1 MKFVHLHNHSH
12 YSLLDGL
19 SKIDD
24 MVARTKALGMDAIAI
39 TDHGNLYGSIE
50 FYQKAKKAKIK
61 PILGMEAYVAPG
73 NRRDKG
79 QGTGDPDSKINKN
92 PKEEFG
98 MRNRLP
104 YYHLILLAENDAGWK
119 NLIKLATKASLEGFY
134 YKPRIDKELL
144 REHHEGLIALSGCM
158 TGEISRLLLA
168 DKFSAAENAVK
179 EYVEIFGP
187 NNFFLEIG
195 HHPAI
200 KELKKINEGLI
211 LLSKKTGVPLCATQ
225 DSHYLLKEDA
235 PYHDI
240 LLAVQTGNKLTDEDR
255 LTLKDDDFSLRSPE
269 EMELLFKEHPE
280 AIESTVKIAER
291 CNVELELGKIRLPS
305 FPLPDGVNPMSH
317 LRELINLRIGKRFP
331 GDIKKEVYER
341 LEFELGVI
349 DSMKYANYFLIV
361 QDFIN
366 WAKER
371 GIVVGPGRGSAAGSL
386 VSYVLGITE
395 VDPLKYDLYFERFLN
410 PERIQMPDIDIDFTD
425 LRRDEV
431 LSYVKEKYGED
442 RVAQIITF
450 GTMAAR
456 AAIRDSG
463 RALGM
468 PYSLCDQIAKMLPLN
483 FKFKDGIENI
493 PDLKA
498 LYLENPDAK
507 QIINAARKLEG
518 VARHASVHAC
528 GVVISKDPLI
538 EIVPLQLS
546 PQDQTSIITQFEM
559 HAIEDLGL
567 LKMDFLGL
575 KNLTIMEETIR
586 LVYDIHGQKIN
597 ITEIPIDDLKT
608 FEFLKQGETTGVFQF
623 EGSGMRRYMKELKP
637 TELEDLIALVAL
649 YRPGPMEL
657 IPTYIKRKN
666 GEEKVSYIHP
676 IMEKVL
682 KNTYGV
688 IVYQEQVMA
697 MATELAG
704 LTKGEGY
711 LLIKAVGKKIKSLL
725 DEQKEKF
732 INGCLKN
739 NITPSIAKTAWELIE
754 PFARY
759 GFNKAHSTCYALIG
773 YQTAYLKANYPIE
786 YMTALF
792 DADKNDV
799 ERISFLTQEAGKIG
813 IKVLPPDINTSS
825 RDFMPDGSD
834 IRFGLLAIKNV
845 GGNIVD
851 AIVNERAR
859 GGNFTDFS
867 EFITRVEHKDLNKKS
882 LESLA
887 RCGVFDSLNID
898 RNSIIENIEDILKF
912 IAGYRRS
919 SGNSNHSLFQNNL
932 AKPKLE
938 LKQVA
943 EALPTDKLKWEKELI
958 GLYISDHPLNQFKDK
973 IEKSRAR
980 PIKDALLIKNQ
991 NLKFF
996 VAGIV
1001 ASVKKIND
1009 KKGRPMLFVRMEDLN
1024 NEAEVIVFSSVYAK
1038 NPALWQENTPLL
1050 LQAKTNWRN
1059 GEAKLI
1065 CDSANE
1071 L

>member
-1 MKFVHLHNHSH
+1 MSKFVHLHNHSH

-24 MVARTKALGMDAIAI
+24 MIARVKQLGMDAVAI

-50 FYQKAKKAKIK
+50 FYQKAKKAGVK
-61 PILGMEAYVAPG
+61 PILGIEAYLAPG
-73 NRRDKG
+73 HRGNKE
-79 QGTGDPDSKINKN
+79 QTATGPESK
-92 PKEEFG
+92 
-98 MRNRLP
+98 LP
-104 YYHLILLAENDAGWK
+104 YYHLILLAENETGWR
-119 NLIKLATKASLEGFY
+119 NLIKLATRGFLEGFY

-158 TGEISRLLLA
+158 TGEIPRLILA
-168 DKFSAAENAVK
+168 GKMDAAENALN
-179 EYVEIFGP
+179 EYVDIFGKK
-187 NNFFLEIG
+187 NFFLEIG
-195 HHPAI
+195 YHPTI
-200 KELKKINEGLI
+200 KELDKINAGLI
-211 LLSKKTGVPLCATQ
+211 ALSKKTGVPLCATQ

-235 PYHDI
+235 EFHDI
-240 LLAVQTGNKLTDEDR
+240 LLAVQTGNKLTDDDR
-255 LTLKDDDFSLRSPE
+255 LSFKDEDFSLRSPE
-269 EMELLFKEHPE
+269 DMAELFSAGGGSAFYGKDLSE
-280 AIESTVKIAER
+280 AIESTARIADR
-291 CNVELELGKIRLPS
+291 CNVEIEFGKIQLPS
-305 FPLPDGVNPMSH
+305 FPLPDGVNAMVY
-317 LRELINLRIGKRFP
+317 LRELTQNRLKNRYSEGAS
-331 GDIKKEVYER
+331 KEAVER
-341 LEFELGVI
+341 LEFELKVI
-349 DSMKYANYFLIV
+349 DDMHFANYFLIV

-395 VDPLKYDLYFERFLN
+395 IDPLKYDLYFERFLN
-410 PERIQMPDIDIDFTD
+410 PNRVQMPDIDIDFTD

-431 LSYVKEKYGED
+431 LDYVKQKYGED

-456 AAIRDSG
+456 AAVRDAG

-468 PYSLCDQIAKMLPLN
+468 PYSLCDQIAKLIPFN
-483 FKFKDGIENI
+483 FKFRDGLEKI
-493 PDLKA
+493 PELNTI
-498 LYLENPDAK
+498 YQSNPDARR
-507 QIINAARKLEG
+507 IIKAAQKLEG

-528 GVVISKDPLI
+528 GVVISKDPLM
-538 EIVPLQLS
+538 ELVPLQLS
-546 PQDQTSIITQFEM
+546 PQDQSSIITQFEM

-575 KNLTIMEETIR
+575 KNLTIIEETIR
-586 LVYDIHGQKIN
+586 LVRELHGERIDISKI
-597 ITEIPIDDLKT
+597 PLDDQKT
-608 FEFLKQGETTGVFQF
+608 FDFLQLGETTGVFQF
-623 EGSGMRRYMKELKP
+623 EGNGMRRYMKDLKP

-649 YRPGPMEL
+649 FRPGPMEL
-657 IPTYIKRKN
+657 IPTYIKRKH

-732 INGCLKN
+732 IKGCLKN
-739 NITPSIAKTAWELIE
+739 NIDPNVAKTAWELIE

-773 YQTAYLKANYPIE
+773 YQTAYLKTHYPIE
-786 YMTALF
+786 FMTALF
-792 DADKNDV
+792 NADKGDV
-799 ERISFLTQEAGKIG
+799 ERISFLTQEAAKIG
-813 IKVLPPDINTSS
+813 IRVLPPNINASA
-825 RDFMPDGSD
+825 RDFMPDGEN
-834 IRFGLLAIKNV
+834 IRFGLLAVKNV

-851 AIVNERAR
+851 AVVNERAR
-859 GGNFTDFS
+859 GGSFKDFS
-867 EFITRVEHKDLNKKS
+867 DFVTRVGHKDLNKKS

-887 RCGVFDSLNID
+887 KCGAFDSLDLD
-898 RNSIIENIEDILKF
+898 RNEIIENIDDILKF
-912 IAGYRRS
+912 ISGFRRS
-919 SGNSNHSLFQNNL
+919 NSGNNDSLFSNVME
-932 AKPKLE
+932 APKLR
-938 LKQVA
+938 LKPA
-943 EALPTDKLKWEKELI
+943 TKATATLKLKWEKELM
-958 GLYISDHPLNQFKDK
+958 GLYVSDHPLNQHKMK
-973 IEKSRAR
+973 IETVRAR

-991 NLKFF
+991 NLRFS

-1001 ASVKKIND
+1001 STIKKIND
-1009 KKGRPMLFVRMEDLN
+1009 KNGRPMLFVRFEDLN
-1024 NEAEVIVFSSVYAK
+1024 GEAEVIVFSSVYSK
-1038 NPALWQENTPLL
+1038 NPAVWQENMPLL
-1050 LQAKTNWRN
+1050 LQAKINWRN

-1065 CDSANE
+1065 CEAATE
-1071 L
+1071 LS